1 MPIATATTD
10 VVLFLNSLHHVR
22 KKNMK
27 AALSEA
33 SRVLQPEG
41 HVVVVEPVLPNDGSA
56 YAQLLGRGIGED
68 KEIVEAERAL
78 RAFTEL
84 PKGLYIESE
93 AYARTEREYA
103 GYDEWRDAVILAD
116 KSRRRVLEQRD
127 GELRALFLEAATFRS
142 RAAVV
147 RAKARAAAS
156 AAERRD
162 EDDLDADDASFDEFG
177 VRRPISDEEVAEAAA
192 AAETRASAAY
202 ESAAGS
208 DDDDDDN
215 NDVGV
220 YVLLHYSKVYV
231 LRQVEGAGERDWW
244 TVEARDGEGL
254 GESIFETVQRA
265 RQALARGARAR
276 ARCRLQRCQCATRIT
291 IILHIQPQAAC
302 PRRPDATAGERAHR
316 KYIDVLQPAGASTSL
331 TSSERRRA

>member
-1 MPIATATTD
+1 M
-10 VVLFLNSLHHVR
+10 
-22 KKNMK
+22 
-27 AALSEA
+27 
-33 SRVLQPEG
+33 
-41 HVVVVEPVLPNDGSA
+41 
-56 YAQLLGRGIGED
+56 
-68 KEIVEAERAL
+68 
-78 RAFTEL
+78 
-84 PKGLYIESE
+84 
-93 AYARTEREYA
+93 
-103 GYDEWRDAVILAD
+103 
-116 KSRRRVLEQRD
+116 LEQRD

-215 NDVGV
+215 DDVGV
-220 YVLLHYSKVYV
+220 YVLPHYSKVYV

-254 GESIFETVQRA
+254 GE
-265 RQALARGARAR
+265 L
-276 ARCRLQRCQCATRIT
+276 
-291 IILHIQPQAAC
+291 
-302 PRRPDATAGERAHR
+302 
-316 KYIDVLQPAGASTSL
+316 
-331 TSSERRRA
+331 